1 MTKGRLFQTYQ
12 IIIDTLG
19 IAMLILVTVFYPDHD
34 IFGTVFFVVLAII
47 AETQS
52 IWMGKGET
60 VSINSAVIIAAM
72 LTCGISAAVWVA
84 VASVCGSVTKKS
96 SKVWYH
102 IFNIPFPMTLF
113 NIANFSLAISANS
126 ILYFQ
131 LGGRMVTTSGGSFAR
146 ALAQLTANALPLV
159 MSTLA
164 GVLVNTVVFACYL
177 WISKGM
183 NNPHQLFSYLIWP
196 TVSLFFICMMGV
208 FLTALYVTYDWYIVV
223 LFFLPFMLARYVFTT
238 YKELQQNYLQTVE
251 SLASA
256 IEAKDSYTSGHS
268 RRVEK
273 YSSLIA
279 QEMKLPSRRCD
290 TLRYAALL
298 HDIGKIG
305 IPESIL
311 NKPGRLTPEEWK
323 QVRQH
328 PEKGAHIVE
337 EIEFLSDAVEIIRSH
352 HEWYNGEG
360 YPDGKNAESLP
371 LEAMILCVA
380 DSFDAMTSERPY
392 RRTLTFVEAMRE
404 LHDKAGTQFSPAV
417 VDAFE
422 KALVKNGELADKPPV
437 SISI

>member
-1 MTKGRLFQTYQ
+1 MTKDGRIRLFQVSV
-12 IIIDTLG
+12 DVLG
-19 IAMLILVTVFYPDHD
+19 LAVLAYITVCYPDRH
-34 IFGTVFFVVLAII
+34 IFSTVFFVILAVV

-52 IWMGKGET
+52 IWMGKGES

-72 LTCGISAAVWVA
+72 LTCGTSAAVWVA
-84 VASVCGSVTKKS
+84 VASICGSVTKKS
-96 SKVWYH
+96 PKVWYH
-102 IFNIPFPMTLF
+102 IFNTPFHMTLF
-113 NIANFSLAISANS
+113 NVSNFSLSISVNS
-126 ILYFQ
+126 ILFFQ
-131 LGGRMVTTSGGSFAR
+131 LGGHMVTSSGGSFAV
-146 ALAQLTANALPLV
+146 ALAQLTADALPLV
-159 MSTLA
+159 VSTLA
-164 GVLVNTVVFACYL
+164 GVLVNTFFFACYL
-177 WISKGM
+177 WLGKGID
-183 NNPHQLFSYLIWP
+183 NPRQLFSYLIWP

-208 FLTALYVTYDWYIVV
+208 FLTALYVTYGWFMVI

-238 YKELQQNYLQTVE
+238 YQELQHNYLQTVE

-256 IEAKDSYTSGHS
+256 IEAKDPYTSGHS

-279 QEMKLPSRRCD
+279 QEMKLSSRRCE

-311 NKPGRLTPEEWK
+311 NKPGRLTPEEWE
-323 QVRQH
+323 QIRQH

-352 HEWYNGEG
+352 HEWYNGGG
-360 YPDGKNAESLP
+360 YPAGKNAGSLP
-371 LEAMILCVA
+371 LEAMILCAA

-392 RRTLTFVEAMRE
+392 RRTLTFADALRE
-404 LHDKAGTQFSPAV
+404 LQDKSGTQFSPVV

-422 KALVKNGELADKPPV
+422 KALIKKGEITDKPPV